1 MTSNLRDS
9 QTDPGHAAVDPAT
22 FREALARHA
31 AGVVI
36 VTASRRTDGAPV
48 GLTATSFSSASLD
61 PPLVSFYVDRSST
74 TWPSLRAADRFAVNI
89 LAGGQSGLADRF
101 ARRGIDRFAPPTAWH
116 LHDEHGLPVL
126 DGACAQIV
134 CRPHTTLDVGDH
146 ILVIG
151 LVTAVDARE
160 GDRPLLYHRGRY
172 GRFLPTT
179 EPP

>member
-1 MTSNLRDS
+1 MTSKTVNSRIL
-9 QTDPGHAAVDPAT
+9 PGQAVDADS
-22 FREALARHA
+22 FRGALARHA

-36 VTASRRTDGAPV
+36 ITASRSGDGAPV

-89 LAGGQSGLADRF
+89 LAGDQSGLADRF
-101 ARRGIDRFAPPTAWH
+101 ARRGIDRFAAPTAWH
-116 LHDEHGLPVL
+116 LDEAHGLPFL

-134 CRPHTTLDVGDH
+134 CRLHNTLDVGDH
-146 ILVIG
+146 ILVVG
-151 LVTAVDARE
+151 LVTAVEAHE
-160 GDRPLLYHRGRY
+160 GDFPLLYHRGRY

-179 EPP
+179 ERP